1 MSTHTPQK
9 TAHVT
14 AHAHT
19 QSNSALL
26 DVQHL
31 HKAFG
36 GNQAVNDV
44 SFNLQ
49 AGELLA
55 LIGPNGAGKS
65 TTFNLVNGQLAP
77 NSGSITLDGVSL
89 LGCKPHTLWRMGVS
103 RTFQIAQT
111 FGSLTVAENVQMALL
126 SADGKSLSPWQ
137 RATHYRRAD
146 ALQLLEQVQL
156 DTQANR
162 PCSALAYGDVK
173 RLELA
178 MALANE
184 PRLLLM
190 DEPTAGMAPDERH
203 ALMALTRSLVNQRGV
218 AVLFTEH
225 SMDVVF
231 EHADRVLV
239 MARGALIA
247 QGTPEQVQADAQVQ
261 AVYFGS
267 GKTFGASRT
276 AQAMPADTPTH
287 ATANDGSSTPLTT
300 NGATDLLSVQGLS
313 AWYGAAQVVFN
324 ADLHVQRGEVV
335 ALIGRN
341 GAGKSSTLKAIMGL
355 MPQRTGSVVF
365 AGNDISRAEPCQ
377 AARLGL
383 GYVPEDRRIFTD
395 LTVLENLQLGVQAA
409 RHLPSQSTL
418 MSADATHQQQV
429 PQSWSLEQIFA
440 LFPNLAD
447 MQQRPASHM
456 SGGEQQMLTVARTL
470 MGNPLMV
477 LLDEPSEGVAPV
489 IVEQMG
495 EMILALKRQGVSV
508 LLSEQ
513 NTHFAQW
520 VSDRSYT
527 LDRGVLTA

>member
-1 MSTHTPQK
+1 MT
-9 TAHVT
+9 
-14 AHAHT
+14 
-19 QSNSALL
+19 LL
-26 DVQHL
+26 SVQHL

-77 NSGSITLDGVSL
+77 DKGSITLDGVSL
-89 LGCKPHTLWRMGVS
+89 LGRKPHELWRMGVS
-103 RTFQIAQT
+103 RTFQMAQT
-111 FGSLTVAENVQMALL
+111 FGSLTVVENVQMALL
-126 SADGKSLSPWQ
+126 SADGLSLVPWQ

-162 PCSALAYGDVK
+162 PCNALAYGDVK

-247 QGTPEQVQADAQVQ
+247 QGTPAHVQADAQVQ

-267 GKTFGASRT
+267 GKTFGNASSRGSGDAKTQQHQEETPVHGT
-276 AQAMPADTPTH
+276 ADAVET
-287 ATANDGSSTPLTT
+287 STPKSDCTSP
-300 NGATDLLSVQGLS
+300 LLSVQGLN
-313 AWYGAAQVVFN
+313 AWYGEAQVVFHS
-324 ADLHVQRGEVV
+324 DLHVQRGEVV

-355 MPQRTGSVVF
+355 MPRRTGSVLF
-365 AGNDISRAEPCQ
+365 AGQDISNAEPYQ
-377 AARLGL
+377 AAQLGL

-395 LTVLENLQLGVQAA
+395 LTVLENLQLGVQAT
-409 RHLPSQSTL
+409 RHF
-418 MSADATHQQQV
+418 ADGTTA
-429 PQSWSLEQIFA
+429 PQWSLEQIFA

-447 MQQRPASHM
+447 MQQCPASHM

-527 LDRGVLTA
+527 LDRGVLSA

>member
-1 MSTHTPQK
+1 MT
-9 TAHVT
+9 
-14 AHAHT
+14 
-19 QSNSALL
+19 LL
-26 DVQHL
+26 SVQHL

-44 SFNLQ
+44 SFSLQ

-77 NSGSITLDGVSL
+77 DSGSIVLDGVSL
-89 LGCKPHTLWRMGVS
+89 LGRKPHELWRMGVS
-103 RTFQIAQT
+103 RTFQMAQT

-126 SADGKSLSPWQ
+126 SADVLSLSPWQ

-162 PCSALAYGDVK
+162 SCNALAYGDVK

-247 QGTPEQVQADAQVQ
+247 QGTPVQVQADAQVQ

-267 GKTFGASRT
+267 GKTFG
-276 AQAMPADTPTH
+276 
-287 ATANDGSSTPLTT
+287 NVGSSGCSDAKAQQHQEETPVPGTADAVGT
-300 NGATDLLSVQGLS
+300 SAPTADGTSPLLRVQGLN
-313 AWYGAAQVVFN
+313 AWYGEAQVVFHS
-324 ADLHVQRGEVV
+324 DLHVQRGEVV

-355 MPQRTGSVVF
+355 MPRCTGSVLF
-365 AGNDISRAEPCQ
+365 AGQDISNAEPYQ
-377 AARLGL
+377 AAQLGL

-395 LTVLENLQLGVQAA
+395 LTVLENLQLGVQAT
-409 RHLPSQSTL
+409 RCF
-418 MSADATHQQQV
+418 ADGTAI
-429 PQSWSLEQIFA
+429 PQWSLEQIFA
-440 LFPNLAD
+440 LFPNLAN

-527 LDRGVLTA
+527 LDRGVLTAA

>member
-1 MSTHTPQK
+1 
-9 TAHVT
+9 
-14 AHAHT
+14 
-19 QSNSALL
+19 
-26 DVQHL
+26 
-31 HKAFG
+31 
-36 GNQAVNDV
+36 
-44 SFNLQ
+44 
-49 AGELLA
+49 
-55 LIGPNGAGKS
+55 
-65 TTFNLVNGQLAP
+65 
-77 NSGSITLDGVSL
+77 
-89 LGCKPHTLWRMGVS
+89 
-103 RTFQIAQT
+103 
-111 FGSLTVAENVQMALL
+111 
-126 SADGKSLSPWQ
+126 
-137 RATHYRRAD
+137 
-146 ALQLLEQVQL
+146 
-156 DTQANR
+156 
-162 PCSALAYGDVK
+162 
-173 RLELA
+173 
-178 MALANE
+178 
-184 PRLLLM
+184 
-190 DEPTAGMAPDERH
+190 
-203 ALMALTRSLVNQRGV
+203 MALTRSLVNQRGV

-247 QGTPEQVQADAQVQ
+247 QGTPVQVQADAQVQ

-267 GKTFGASRT
+267 GKTFGNAASSSSSGDANAQQHQEAAPVHST
-276 AQAMPADTPTH
+276 ADADAVEISAPT
-287 ATANDGSSTPLTT
+287 AAVTSP
-300 NGATDLLSVQGLS
+300 LLSVQGLN
-313 AWYGAAQVVFN
+313 AWYGEAQVVFHS
-324 ADLHVQRGEVV
+324 DLHVQRGEVV

-355 MPQRTGSVVF
+355 MPRRTGCVVF
-365 AGNDISRAEPCQ
+365 AGQDISNAEPYQ
-377 AARLGL
+377 AAHLGL

-409 RHLPSQSTL
+409 RRFTDGH
-418 MSADATHQQQV
+418 AA
-429 PQSWSLEQIFA
+429 PQWSLEQIFA

-527 LDRGVLTA
+527 LDRGVLSA

>member
-1 MSTHTPQK
+1 MTMPTHP
-9 TAHVT
+9 AP
-14 AHAHT
+14 AHANT
-19 QSNSALL
+19 LGDGRLL

-36 GNQAVNDV
+36 GNQAVSDV
-44 SFNLQ
+44 SFSLR

-65 TTFNLVNGQLAP
+65 TTFNLVNGQVTP
-77 NSGSITLDGVSL
+77 DSGSITLDGVSL
-89 LGCKPHTLWRMGVS
+89 LGRKPHALWRMGVS
-103 RTFQIAQT
+103 RTFQMAQT
-111 FGSLTVAENVQMALL
+111 FGSLTVAENVQMGLL
-126 SADGKSLSPWQ
+126 SADGQALSPWQ
-137 RATHYRRAD
+137 RATHYRRDD
-146 ALQLLEQVQL
+146 AQHLLAQVQL
-156 DTQANR
+156 DTQADR
-162 PCSALAYGDVK
+162 PCHALAYGDVK
-173 RLELA
+173 RLEMA
-178 MALANE
+178 MALANN

-203 ALMALTRSLVNQRGV
+203 ALMALTRSLVNQRGI

-247 QGTPEQVQADAQVQ
+247 QGTPAQVQADQHVQ

-267 GKTFGASRT
+267 GKTLGSSATRASPQ
-276 AQAMPADTPTH
+276 AQAPAGQT
-287 ATANDGSSTPLTT
+287 ATTACAPSTRVGDVP
-300 NGATDLLSVQGLS
+300 ALLDIQNLN
-313 AWYGAAQVVFN
+313 AWYGAAHVVFD
-324 ADLHVQRGEVV
+324 ATLHVQRGEVV
-335 ALIGRN
+335 SLIGRN
-341 GAGKSSTLKAIMGL
+341 GAGKSSMLKAIMGL
-355 MPQRTGSVVF
+355 MPQRTGHVVF
-365 AGNDISRAEPCQ
+365 AGHDISKAEPYQ

-383 GYVPEDRRIFTD
+383 GFVPEDRRIFTD
-395 LTVLENLQLGVQAA
+395 LTVLENLQLGVQAGG
-409 RHLPSQSTL
+409 
-418 MSADATHQQQV
+418 MWVDAASQQQA
-429 PQSWSLEQIFA
+429 PHPWSLEQIFA

-470 MGNPLMV
+470 MGNPRMV

-495 EMILALKRQGVSV
+495 DMILALKRQGVSV

-513 NTHFAQW
+513 NTNFAQW

-527 LDRGVLTA
+527 LDRGVLSA

>member
-1 MSTHTPQK
+1 MT
-9 TAHVT
+9 
-14 AHAHT
+14 
-19 QSNSALL
+19 LL
-26 DVQHL
+26 SVKHL
-31 HKAFG
+31 RKAFG

-77 NSGSITLDGVSL
+77 NSGTIMFDGVSL
-89 LGCKPHTLWRMGVS
+89 LGRKPHELWRMGVS
-103 RTFQIAQT
+103 RTFQMAQT

-126 SADGKSLSPWQ
+126 SADGLSLSPWQ
-137 RATHYRRAD
+137 HATHYRRAD
-146 ALQLLEQVQL
+146 ALHLLEQVQL
-156 DTQANR
+156 DSQANR
-162 PCSALAYGDVK
+162 QCSVLAYGDVK

-190 DEPTAGMAPDERH
+190 DEPTAGMATDERH
-203 ALMALTRSLVNQRGV
+203 ALMTLTRSLVIQRGV

-247 QGTPEQVQADAQVQ
+247 QGTCAQVQADAQVQ
-261 AVYFGS
+261 EMYFGS
-267 GKTFGASRT
+267 GKTFGNGCNYAQQAHVPKPAICKPKAVEASVT
-276 AQAMPADTPTH
+276 TPI
-287 ATANDGSSTPLTT
+287 TPP
-300 NGATDLLSVQGLS
+300 LLDVQDMN
-313 AWYGAAQVVFN
+313 AWYDPAQVLFN
-324 ADLHVQRGEVV
+324 THLHVQRGEVV

-341 GAGKSSTLKAIMGL
+341 GAGKSSMLKAIMGL
-355 MPQRTGSVVF
+355 MPSRTGRVIF
-365 AGNDISRAEPCQ
+365 AGHDISNIEPYQ

-395 LTVLENLQLGVQAA
+395 LTVLENLQLGVQVA
-409 RHLPSQSTL
+409 RRL
-418 MSADATHQQQV
+418 ADGKAV
-429 PQSWSLEQIFA
+429 PQWTLEQIFA

-456 SGGEQQMLTVARTL
+456 SGGEQQMLTLARTL

-489 IVEQMG
+489 IVEQIG
-495 EMILALKRQGVSV
+495 EMILALKHQGVSV

-513 NTHFAQW
+513 NLHFAQW

-527 LDRGVLTA
+527 LDRGVLAA

>member
-1 MSTHTPQK
+1 
-9 TAHVT
+9 
-14 AHAHT
+14 
-19 QSNSALL
+19 
-26 DVQHL
+26 L

-77 NSGSITLDGVSL
+77 DSGSIMLGGVSL
-89 LGCKPHTLWRMGVS
+89 LGRKPHELWRMGVS
-103 RTFQIAQT
+103 RTFQMAQT

-126 SADGKSLSPWQ
+126 SADGLSLALWQ

-162 PCSALAYGDVK
+162 PCNALAYGDVK

-239 MARGALIA
+239 MARGALIT
-247 QGTPEQVQADAQVQ
+247 QGTPAQVQADAQVQ

-267 GKTFGASRT
+267 GKTFG
-276 AQAMPADTPTH
+276 
-287 ATANDGSSTPLTT
+287 NGGSSGSGDAHAQQHQEVTPIHSTT
-300 NGATDLLSVQGLS
+300 DAVKTSAPAAAVTPPLLDVQGLN
-313 AWYGAAQVVFN
+313 AWYGEAQVVFN

-355 MPQRTGSVVF
+355 MPRRTGSVLF
-365 AGNDISRAEPCQ
+365 AGQDISNAEPYQ
-377 AARLGL
+377 AAQLGL

-409 RHLPSQSTL
+409 RRF
-418 MSADATHQQQV
+418 ADGTTA
-429 PQSWSLEQIFA
+429 PQWSLEQIFA

-527 LDRGVLTA
+527 LDRGVLRT

>member
-1 MSTHTPQK
+1 MN
-9 TAHVT
+9 
-14 AHAHT
+14 AHT
-19 QSNSALL
+19 RHTAAQTNTQSGGALL

-44 SFNLQ
+44 SFSLQ
-49 AGELLA
+49 KGELLA

-77 NSGSITLDGVSL
+77 DSGSITLDGVSL
-89 LGCKPHTLWRMGVS
+89 LGRKPHELWRMGVS

-126 SADGKSLSPWQ
+126 SADGQSLSPWR

-146 ALQLLEQVQL
+146 ALELLAQVQL
-156 DTQANR
+156 DTQPNR

-203 ALMALTRSLVNQRGV
+203 ALMALTRGLVNQRGV

-247 QGTPEQVQADAQVQ
+247 QGTPAQVQADPQVQ

-267 GKTFGASRT
+267 GKTFGDPLVRQTSHAAS
-276 AQAMPADTPTH
+276 
-287 ATANDGSSTPLTT
+287 
-300 NGATDLLSVQGLS
+300 
-313 AWYGAAQVVFN
+313 GAAS
-324 ADLHVQRGEVV
+324 DTE
-335 ALIGRN
+335 
-341 GAGKSSTLKAIMGL
+341 
-355 MPQRTGSVVF
+355 
-365 AGNDISRAEPCQ
+365 
-377 AARLGL
+377 
-383 GYVPEDRRIFTD
+383 
-395 LTVLENLQLGVQAA
+395 
-409 RHLPSQSTL
+409 
-418 MSADATHQQQV
+418 SAT
-429 PQSWSLEQIFA
+429 
-440 LFPNLAD
+440 
-447 MQQRPASHM
+447 
-456 SGGEQQMLTVARTL
+456 
-470 MGNPLMV
+470 
-477 LLDEPSEGVAPV
+477 
-489 IVEQMG
+489 
-495 EMILALKRQGVSV
+495 
-508 LLSEQ
+508 
-513 NTHFAQW
+513 
-520 VSDRSYT
+520 
-527 LDRGVLTA
+527 

>member
-1 MSTHTPQK
+1 MS
-9 TAHVT
+9 
-14 AHAHT
+14 
-19 QSNSALL
+19 LL
-26 DVQHL
+26 NVHHL
-31 HKAFG
+31 NKAFG
-36 GNQAVNDV
+36 GNHAVNDV
-44 SFNLQ
+44 SFSLQ

-77 NSGSITLDGVSL
+77 DNGSITLDGVSL
-89 LGCKPHTLWRMGVS
+89 LGRKPHELWRMGVS
-103 RTFQIAQT
+103 RTFQMAQT

-126 SADGKSLSPWQ
+126 SADGHSLSPWQ

-146 ALQLLEQVQL
+146 ALQLLESVQL
-156 DTQANR
+156 DTQAKR
-162 PCSALAYGDVK
+162 PCSELAYGDVK

-190 DEPTAGMAPDERH
+190 DEPTAGMAPDERR
-203 ALMALTRSLVNQRGV
+203 ALMSLTRSLVNQRGV

-247 QGTPEQVQADAQVQ
+247 EGSPAKIQADPHVQ

-267 GKTFGASRT
+267 GKALGTSEKLQGTSTTRIAPSH
-276 AQAMPADTPTH
+276 DTP
-287 ATANDGSSTPLTT
+287 
-300 NGATDLLSVQGLS
+300 LLDVHGLS
-313 AWYGAAQVVFN
+313 AWYGAAQVVFD
-324 ADLHVQRGEVV
+324 AKLQVQRGEVV

-341 GAGKSSTLKAIMGL
+341 GAGKSSVLKAIMGL
-355 MPQRTGSVVF
+355 MPRSSGRVIFS
-365 AGNDISRAEPCQ
+365 GHDISQAKPYQ
-377 AARLGL
+377 AAQLRL

-395 LTVLENLQLGVQAA
+395 LTVLENLQLAVNTKRNLA
-409 RHLPSQSTL
+409 HL
-418 MSADATHQQQV
+418 SANALTDADLSEHT
-429 PQSWSLEQIFA
+429 PPSWSLEQIFA

-527 LDRGVLTA
+527 LDRGVLSA